1 MQSFSTILDDL
12 AEKGWS
18 VSKSIIP
25 IDVVRELQHDLQQ
38 FQESGSLKKAGIG
51 NKSNK
56 MINSEIRG
64 DEILW
69 FEESNLQSGQ
79 NKYWDIV
86 TELRLTINR
95 EFFLG
100 LTTIECHFASY
111 PVGSFY
117 KRHLDQFK
125 NSGSRLITCILY
137 LNDDWKTDDAGFLR
151 LYLADG
157 MHDIYPEAGT
167 FVCFKSEEIEHEVFP
182 TNRVR
187 NSVTGWMRK

>member
-1 MQSFSTILDDL
+1 MEKYSQIIDEI

-18 VSKSIIP
+18 VSDEIFSESL
-25 IDVVRELQHDLQQ
+25 VRELQTELKQI
-38 FQESGSLKKAGIG
+38 QESGQLKKAGIG
-51 NKSNK
+51 NRSNK

-64 DEILW
+64 DDILW
-69 FEESNLQSGQ
+69 FDELNLLPGQ
-79 NKYWDIV
+79 KKYWELL

-100 LTTIECHFASY
+100 LTEIECHFASY
-111 PVGSFY
+111 PIGSFY

-137 LNDDWKTDDAGFLR
+137 LNNDWKAEDSGFLR
-151 LYLADG
+151 LYLDNEER
-157 MHDIYPEAGT
+157 DIFPEAGR

-187 NSVTGWMRK
+187 LSITGWMRK